1 MGFSLILTP
10 HKVVPDISSQS
21 LPHLCDYVLVVDFP
35 NFIKI
40 IRKRSH
46 RLKCK
51 FAMLNCGYGNKE
63 VILLYC
69 DIGVGSEFALL
80 LPGD

>member
-1 MGFSLILTP
+1 MGFSLIFPPCKLAL
-10 HKVVPDISSQS
+10 DIFSQS
-21 LPHLCDYVLVVDFP
+21 LPHLCDYVLAVHFP

-40 IRKRSH
+40 IRKHSY

-69 DIGVGSEFALL
+69 DIGVGGEFALL

>member
-1 MGFSLILTP
+1 M
-10 HKVVPDISSQS
+10 
-21 LPHLCDYVLVVDFP
+21 DFP